1 MFAERFATGY
11 HGRVQEQKSTLARCF
26 LCINRFRYPAR
37 GRRAMCL
44 ARCRKHIVSVRTCQ
58 IEEYTMNELLTTED
72 VNLLNEQNAA
82 LRVENARLRAAL
94 VELGARLRD
103 MDTDGTSLNVDIDN
117 ALAVVIDALAGEG
130 DDA

>member
-1 MFAERFATGY
+1 
-11 HGRVQEQKSTLARCF
+11 
-26 LCINRFRYPAR
+26 
-37 GRRAMCL
+37 
-44 ARCRKHIVSVRTCQ
+44 
-58 IEEYTMNELLTTED
+58 MNELLTTED